1 MKNRPPR
8 ALLPGLV
15 LLSCSTGLGHAQ
27 VAQGMEEGGLEE
39 VVISGRR
46 PPGSVIGDIQP
57 EATLSSQDV
66 RALGVGSV
74 TELIAAL
81 GPQLNSSGGRGGRP
95 VVLING
101 VRVSGFAEVRD
112 LPTEAIQRV
121 DIFPEEVALKYGYRA
136 DQRVLNI
143 VLRQRFRAY
152 TTDLSARGSTE
163 GGGESANVGAGVLR
177 IQRDTRWQVDLKA
190 RHDDGLLESEREVV
204 GTGGVPRP
212 DAASRTLSPASEALS
227 ANFVYAKPLREGLA
241 ATANLT
247 LDDTRSRSLLGLRP
261 APEGPQVIRR
271 DVDSLD
277 SRLGGILQ
285 GAGAGWRWSA
295 SLNADRT
302 DTATRVAGGD
312 LAGRSR
318 SDSLEVELLATGS
331 PLTLPAG
338 DLGVTVKGGVGT
350 RGIESLA
357 RRITGDVTTDLS
369 RSQRDL
375 RLNLDIPLLRGETS
389 FGNSRL
395 TLSAGHALEDVADIG
410 TLSTTNIS
418 LNGSLGRSW
427 RALVSLND
435 DDNAPS
441 MQQLGAAVIPT
452 PAVRTFDFT
461 RGETAEII
469 RIDGGNPDL
478 KPDNRRILKFSFG
491 ARPLEGID
499 LDLNAEFTRSRVR
512 DLVTPLSFAT
522 PDLERAFP
530 SRFLRDPAGRL
541 LSIDA
546 RPVNFSGRDRDE
558 MRFTINLS
566 RPWGP
571 QPEMPMRPPRGGP
584 PARDGTGGGAA
595 APTGTA
601 APAAPST
608 VNAAGAAAAA
618 GAMVVPGATGG
629 PAALPF
635 DPAAMAERF
644 MAFGRRGSVQ
654 FSLVYTHRLKDE
666 VRIAPG
672 LPALDLLD
680 GDTLFDTDGS
690 PRHELELQAG
700 ASRDGYGGRMVAKW
714 RDGSSLDGGMSSSGP
729 VDLTFEPLLTV
740 DLRLFVDL
748 SLQPIALRNEAVR
761 GVRLSLVV
769 ENLFDQHPRVRS
781 ADGTVPLN
789 YQPSLLDPQG
799 RTLRLSFRKLFFPSF
814 TPPSRPTR

>member
-1 MKNRPPR
+1 MLILWSAGAAR
-8 ALLPGLV
+8 AQIASG
-15 LLSCSTGLGHAQ
+15 TDDG
-27 VAQGMEEGGLEE
+27 ELEE
-39 VVISGRR
+39 VVVSGRR
-46 PPGSVIGDIQP
+46 LPGSAVGDIQP
-57 EATLSSQDV
+57 ETTLSSQEI

-136 DQRVLNI
+136 DQRVMNI
-143 VLRQRFRAY
+143 VLRSRFRAY
-152 TTDLSARGSTE
+152 TGDVSARGSTE
-163 GGGESANVGAGVLR
+163 GGREGANIGAGLLR
-177 IQRDTRWQVDLKA
+177 IQRETRWQVDLKA
-190 RHDDGLLESEREVV
+190 RHDDRLLESEREVV
-204 GTGGVPRP
+204 GADGAPRP
-212 DAASRTLSPASEALS
+212 DAASRTLLPASEALS
-227 ANFVYAKPLREGLA
+227 ANLVYAKPLREGLS

-247 LDDTRSRSLLGLRP
+247 LDDTRRRSLLGLRP
-261 APEGPQVIRR
+261 APEGPQVVRR

-277 SRLGGILQ
+277 SHLGGILQ

-318 SDSLEVELLATGS
+318 NDSLEVELLATGS

-350 RGIESLA
+350 RGIESFA

-395 TLSAGHALEDVADIG
+395 TLSAGHALEDVADVG

-435 DDNAPS
+435 DDNAPT

-478 KPDNRRILKFSFG
+478 KPDNRRILKFSLG
-491 ARPLEGID
+491 ARPLEGVD
-499 LDLNAEFTRSRVR
+499 LDLNAEYTRSRAR
-512 DLVTPLSFAT
+512 DVVTPLSFAT

-571 QPEMPMRPPRGGP
+571 QPEMPTRPPRGGP
-584 PARDGTGGGAA
+584 P
-595 APTGTA
+595 TA
-601 APAAPST
+601 NP
-608 VNAAGAAAAA
+608 AGAAAAA
-618 GAMVVPGATGG
+618 GAMVV
-629 PAALPF
+629 
-635 DPAAMAERF
+635 
-644 MAFGRRGSVQ
+644 
-654 FSLVYTHRLKDE
+654 
-666 VRIAPG
+666 
-672 LPALDLLD
+672 
-680 GDTLFDTDGS
+680 
-690 PRHELELQAG
+690 
-700 ASRDGYGGRMVAKW
+700 
-714 RDGSSLDGGMSSSGP
+714 
-729 VDLTFEPLLTV
+729 
-740 DLRLFVDL
+740 
-748 SLQPIALRNEAVR
+748 
-761 GVRLSLVV
+761 
-769 ENLFDQHPRVRS
+769 RVRPVVLRRCPSIRRRWPSVSWLS
-781 ADGTVPLN
+781 AAAAAR
-789 YQPSLLDPQG
+789 S
-799 RTLRLSFRKLFFPSF
+799 
-814 TPPSRPTR
+814 SRSSIPIG

>member
-1 MKNRPPR
+1 MLILWSAGAAR
-8 ALLPGLV
+8 AQIASG
-15 LLSCSTGLGHAQ
+15 TDDG
-27 VAQGMEEGGLEE
+27 ELEE
-39 VVISGRR
+39 VVVSGRR
-46 PPGSVIGDIQP
+46 LPGSAVGDIQP
-57 EATLSSQDV
+57 ETTLSSQEI

-136 DQRVLNI
+136 DQRVMNI
-143 VLRQRFRAY
+143 VLRSRFRAY
-152 TTDLSARGSTE
+152 TGDVSARGSTE
-163 GGGESANVGAGVLR
+163 GGREGANIGAGLLR
-177 IQRDTRWQVDLKA
+177 IQRETRWQVDLKA
-190 RHDDGLLESEREVV
+190 RHDDRLLESEREVV
-204 GTGGVPRP
+204 GADGAPRP
-212 DAASRTLSPASEALS
+212 DAASRTLLPASEALS
-227 ANFVYAKPLREGLA
+227 ANLVYAKPLREGLS

-247 LDDTRSRSLLGLRP
+247 LDDTRRRSLLGLRP
-261 APEGPQVIRR
+261 APEGPQVVRR

-277 SRLGGILQ
+277 SHLGGILQ

-318 SDSLEVELLATGS
+318 NDSLEVELLATGS

-350 RGIESLA
+350 RGIESFA

-375 RLNLDIPLLRGETS
+375 RLNLDIPLLRGETA

-395 TLSAGHALEDVADIG
+395 TASVGHALEDVADVG

-478 KPDNRRILKFSFG
+478 KPDNRRILKFSLG
-491 ARPLEGID
+491 ARPLEGVD
-499 LDLNAEFTRSRVR
+499 LDLNAEYTRSRAR
-512 DLVTPLSFAT
+512 DVVTPLSFAT

-571 QPEMPMRPPRGGP
+571 QPEMPTRPPRGGP
-584 PARDGTGGGAA
+584 P
-595 APTGTA
+595 TA
-601 APAAPST
+601 NP
-608 VNAAGAAAAA
+608 AGAAAAA

-644 MAFGRRGSVQ
+644 MAFGRRGSAQ

-690 PRHELELQAG
+690 PRHEIELQAG
-700 ASRDGYGGRMVAKW
+700 ANRDGYGGRMVARW
-714 RDGSSLDGGMSSSGP
+714 RDGSSIDGGMSSSGP
-729 VDLTFEPLLTV
+729 VDLTFKPLLTV

-748 SLQPIALRNEAVR
+748 GLQRFALRNEFVR
-761 GVRLSLVV
+761 GARVSLVV
-769 ENLFDQHPRVRS
+769 ENLFDQLPRVRS

-789 YQPSLLDPQG
+789 YQPALLDPQG

>member
-1 MKNRPPR
+1 MLILWSADSAR
-8 ALLPGLV
+8 AQIASG
-15 LLSCSTGLGHAQ
+15 TDDG
-27 VAQGMEEGGLEE
+27 ELEE
-39 VVISGRR
+39 VVVSGRR
-46 PPGSVIGDIQP
+46 LPGSVVGDIQP
-57 EATLSSQDV
+57 ETTLSSQEI

-136 DQRVLNI
+136 DQRVMNI
-143 VLRQRFRAY
+143 VLRSRFRAY
-152 TTDLSARGSTE
+152 TGDLSARGSTAGGRE
-163 GGGESANVGAGVLR
+163 GANIGAGLLR
-177 IQRDTRWQVDLKA
+177 IQRETRWQIDLKA
-190 RHDDGLLESEREVV
+190 RHDDRLLESEREVV
-204 GTGGVPRP
+204 GADGAPRP
-212 DAASRTLSPASEALS
+212 DAASRTLLPASEALS
-227 ANFVYAKPLREGLA
+227 ANLVYAKPLREGLS

-247 LDDTRSRSLLGLRP
+247 LDDTRRRSLLGLRP
-261 APEGPQVIRR
+261 APEGPQVVRR

-277 SRLGGILQ
+277 SHLGGILQ

-318 SDSLEVELLATGS
+318 NDSLEVELLATGS

-350 RGIESLA
+350 RGIESFA

-375 RLNLDIPLLRGETS
+375 RLNLDIPLLRGETA

-395 TLSAGHALEDVADIG
+395 TASVGHALEDVADVG

-435 DDNAPS
+435 DDNAPT

-469 RIDGGNPDL
+469 RIDGGNPAL
-478 KPDNRRILKFSFG
+478 TPDSRRILKFSLG
-491 ARPLEGID
+491 ARPLEGVD
-499 LDLNAEFTRSRVR
+499 LDLNAEYTRSRTR
-512 DLVTPLSFAT
+512 DPMTTLSFAT
-522 PDLERAFP
+522 PDVERAFP
-530 SRFLRDPAGRL
+530 SRFVRDPTGRL

-546 RPVNFSGRDRDE
+546 RPVNFSSRDRDE
-558 MRFTINLS
+558 MRVTINLS

-571 QPEMPMRPPRGGP
+571 QPEMPARPARGGP
-584 PARDGTGGGAA
+584 P
-595 APTGTA
+595 P
-601 APAAPST
+601 

-644 MAFGRRGSVQ
+644 MAFGRRGSAQ

-690 PRHELELQAG
+690 PRHEIELQAG
-700 ASRDGYGGRMVAKW
+700 ANRDGYGGRMVAKW
-714 RDGSSLDGGMSSSGP
+714 RDGSSIDGGTSSSGP
-729 VDLTFEPLLTV
+729 VDLTFKPLLTV

-748 SLQPIALRNEAVR
+748 GLQRFALRNEFVR
-761 GVRLSLVV
+761 GARVSLVV
-769 ENLFDQHPRVRS
+769 ENLFDQLPRVRS

-789 YQPSLLDPQG
+789 YQPALLDPQG

>member
-1 MKNRPPR
+1 M
-8 ALLPGLV
+8 LV
-15 LLSCSTGLGHAQ
+15 LWSAGAARAQ
-27 VAQGMEEGGLEE
+27 IASGTDDGELDE
-39 VVISGRR
+39 VVVSGRR
-46 PPGSVIGDIQP
+46 LPGSVVGDIQP
-57 EATLSSQDV
+57 ETTLSSQEI

-136 DQRVLNI
+136 DQRVMNI
-143 VLRQRFRAY
+143 VLRSRFRAY
-152 TTDLSARGSTE
+152 TGDLSARGSTE
-163 GGGESANVGAGVLR
+163 GGREGANIGAGVLR
-177 IQRDTRWQVDLKA
+177 IQRETRWQVDLKA
-190 RHDDGLLESEREVV
+190 RHDDRLLESEREVV
-204 GTGGVPRP
+204 GADGAPRP
-212 DAASRTLSPASEALS
+212 DAASRTLLPASEALS
-227 ANFVYAKPLREGLA
+227 VNLVYAKPLREGLS

-247 LDDTRSRSLLGLRP
+247 LDDTRRRSLLGLRP
-261 APEGPQVIRR
+261 APEGPQVVRR

-277 SRLGGILQ
+277 SHLGGILQ

-302 DTATRVAGGD
+302 DAATRVAGGD

-318 SDSLEVELLATGS
+318 NDSLEVELLATGS

-350 RGIESLA
+350 RGIESFA

-375 RLNLDIPLLRGETS
+375 RLNLDIPLLRGETA

-395 TLSAGHALEDVADIG
+395 TASVGHALEDVADVG
-410 TLSTTNIS
+410 TLSTTNIGI
-418 LNGSLGRSW
+418 NGSLGRQW
-427 RALVSLND
+427 RALVSLVED
-435 DDNAPS
+435 ENAPS

-469 RIDGGNPDL
+469 RIDGVNPAL
-478 KPDNRRILKFSFG
+478 TPDSRQILKFSLG
-491 ARPLEGID
+491 ARPLEGVD
-499 LDLNAEFTRSRVR
+499 LDLNAEYTRSRTR
-512 DLVTPLSFAT
+512 DPMTTLSFAT
-522 PDLERAFP
+522 PDVERAFP
-530 SRFLRDPAGRL
+530 SRFVRDPTGRL

-546 RPVNFSGRDRDE
+546 RPVNFSSRDRDE

-571 QPEMPMRPPRGGP
+571 QPEMPARPARGGP
-584 PARDGTGGGAA
+584 P
-595 APTGTA
+595 P
-601 APAAPST
+601 

-618 GAMVVPGATGG
+618 GAMVVPGASGG

-644 MAFGRRGSVQ
+644 MAFGRRGSAQ

-680 GDTLFDTDGS
+680 GDTLFDADGS
-690 PRHELELQAG
+690 PRHEIELQAG
-700 ASRDGYGGRMVAKW
+700 ANRDGYGGRMIVKW
-714 RDGSSLDGGMSSSGP
+714 RDGSRIAGGVSSSGP
-729 VDLTFEPLLTV
+729 VDLAFKPLLTV
-740 DLRLFVDL
+740 DLRLFADL
-748 SLQPIALRNEAVR
+748 GLQRFALRNEFVR
-761 GVRLSLVV
+761 GARVSLVV
-769 ENLFDQHPRVRS
+769 ENLFDQLPRVRS

-789 YQPSLLDPQG
+789 YQPALLDPQG

-814 TPPSRPTR
+814 TPPGRPTR

>member
-1 MKNRPPR
+1 MKNRPLR
-8 ALLPGLV
+8 ALYPGLV

-27 VAQGMEEGGLEE
+27 VAQGVEEVGLEE

-46 PPGSVIGDIQP
+46 PPGSAIGDIQP
-57 EATLSSQDV
+57 ETTLSSQEI

-152 TTDLSARGSTE
+152 TTDLSARRSTE

-177 IQRDTRWQVDLKA
+177 VQRDTRWQVDLKA

-247 LDDTRSRSLLGLRP
+247 LDDTRRRSLLGLRP
-261 APEGPQVIRR
+261 APEGQQVVRR

-318 SDSLEVELLATGS
+318 NDSLEVELLATGS

-350 RGIESLA
+350 RGIESFA

-395 TLSAGHALEDVADIG
+395 TASVGHALEDVADVG

-478 KPDNRRILKFSFG
+478 KPDNRRILKFSLG
-491 ARPLEGID
+491 ARPLEGVD
-499 LDLNAEFTRSRVR
+499 LDLNAEYTRSRAR
-512 DLVTPLSFAT
+512 DVVTPLSFAT

-571 QPEMPMRPPRGGP
+571 QPEMPTRPPRGGP
-584 PARDGTGGGAA
+584 P
-595 APTGTA
+595 TA
-601 APAAPST
+601 NP
-608 VNAAGAAAAA
+608 AGAAAAA

-644 MAFGRRGSVQ
+644 MAFGRRGSAQ

-714 RDGSSLDGGMSSSGP
+714 RDGSSIDGGMSSSGP

-748 SLQPIALRNEAVR
+748 GLQPIALRNEFVR
-761 GVRLSLVV
+761 GARVSLAV

-789 YQPSLLDPQG
+789 YQPALLDPQG

>member
-1 MKNRPPR
+1 MLILWSADAAR
-8 ALLPGLV
+8 AQIAPG
-15 LLSCSTGLGHAQ
+15 TD
-27 VAQGMEEGGLEE
+27 EGELEE
-39 VVISGRR
+39 VVVSGRR
-46 PPGSVIGDIQP
+46 LPGSVVGDIQP
-57 EATLSSQDV
+57 ETTLSSQEI

-136 DQRVLNI
+136 DQRVMNI

-152 TTDLSARGSTE
+152 TGDLSARGSTE
-163 GGGESANVGAGVLR
+163 GGRQGANIGAGVLR
-177 IQRDTRWQVDLKA
+177 IQRETRWQVDLKA
-190 RHDDGLLESEREVV
+190 RHDDRLLESERDVV
-204 GTGGVPRP
+204 GADGAPRP
-212 DAASRTLSPASEALS
+212 DAASRTLLPASEALS
-227 ANFVYAKPLREGLA
+227 ANLVYAKPLREGLS

-247 LDDTRSRSLLGLRP
+247 LDDTRRRSLLGLRP
-261 APEGPQVIRR
+261 APEGPQVVRR

-277 SRLGGILQ
+277 SHLGGILQ

-318 SDSLEVELLATGS
+318 NDSLEVELLATGS

-350 RGIESLA
+350 RGIESFA
-357 RRITGDVTTDLS
+357 RRVTGDVTTDLS

-375 RLNLDIPLLRGETS
+375 RLNLDIPLLRGETA

-395 TLSAGHALEDVADIG
+395 TLSAGHALEDVADVG

-469 RIDGGNPDL
+469 RIDGGNPAL
-478 KPDNRRILKFSFG
+478 TPDSRQILKFSLG
-491 ARPLEGID
+491 ARPLEGVD
-499 LDLNAEFTRSRVR
+499 LDLNAEYTRSRAR
-512 DLVTPLSFAT
+512 DPITTLSSAT

-546 RPVNFSGRDRDE
+546 RPVNFSSRDRDE
-558 MRFTINLS
+558 MRFTVNLS

-571 QPEMPMRPPRGGP
+571 QPEMPMRPSRGGP
-584 PARDGTGGGAA
+584 P
-595 APTGTA
+595 TA
-601 APAAPST
+601 NP
-608 VNAAGAAAAA
+608 AGAAAAA

-644 MAFGRRGSVQ
+644 MAFGRRGSAQ

-690 PRHELELQAG
+690 PRHEIELQAG
-700 ASRDGYGGRMVAKW
+700 ASRDGYGGRMVARW
-714 RDGSSLDGGMSSSGP
+714 RDGSRIDGGMSSSGP
-729 VDLTFEPLLTV
+729 VDLSFEPLLTV

-748 SLQPIALRNEAVR
+748 SLQPIALRNEFVR
-761 GVRLSLVV
+761 GTRVSLVV
-769 ENLFDQHPRVRS
+769 ENLFDQLPRVRS

-814 TPPSRPTR
+814 TPPGRPTR

>member
-1 MKNRPPR
+1 MPR
-8 ALLPGLV
+8 FIVLV
-15 LLSCSTGLGHAQ
+15 LPIAFHAVATAQ
-27 VAQGMEEGGLEE
+27 LVTAQGMDDAELEE
-39 VVISGRR
+39 VVVSGRR
-46 PPGSVIGDIQP
+46 PPGSVVGDIQP
-57 EATLSSQDV
+57 ETTLSPQEI

-121 DIFPEEVALKYGYRA
+121 EIFPEEVALKYGYRA
-136 DQRVLNI
+136 DQRVMNI
-143 VLRQRFRAY
+143 LLRPRFRAY

-163 GGGESANVGAGVLR
+163 GGRGGTNVGAGVLR
-177 IQRDTRWQVDLKA
+177 VQRETRWQVDLKA
-190 RHDDGLLESEREVV
+190 RHDDRLLESEREVV
-204 GTGGVPRP
+204 GADGVQRP
-212 DAASRTLSPASEALS
+212 DAASRTLLPGSDALS
-227 ANFVYAKPLREGLA
+227 ANLVYAKPLREGLA
-241 ATANLT
+241 ATVNLT
-247 LDDTRSRSLLGLRP
+247 FDDTRRRSLLGLRP
-261 APEGPQVIRR
+261 APEGAQVIRR

-277 SRLGGILQ
+277 SHLGGILQ

-302 DTATRVAGGD
+302 DAATRVAGGD

-318 SDSLEVELLATGS
+318 NDSLELELLATGS
-331 PLTLPAG
+331 PLSLPAG

-357 RRITGDVTTDLS
+357 RRVTGDVTTDLS

-395 TLSAGHALEDVADIG
+395 TASIGHALEDVADVG
-410 TLSTTNIS
+410 TLSTTNIGI
-418 LNGSLGRSW
+418 NGSLGRKW
-427 RALVSLND
+427 RALVSLID
-435 DDNAPS
+435 DENAPS

-461 RGETAEII
+461 RGEAVEIV
-469 RIDGGNPDL
+469 RIDGGDPALTPDS
-478 KPDNRRILKFSFG
+478 RQILKLSLG
-491 ARPLEGID
+491 ARPLEGVD
-499 LDLNAEFTRSRVR
+499 LDLNAEYTRSRAR

-522 PDLERAFP
+522 PDVESAFP
-530 SRFLRDPAGRL
+530 SRFLRDPTGRL

-571 QPEMPMRPPRGGP
+571 QPEMPARPSRGGP
-584 PARDGTGGGAA
+584 P
-595 APTGTA
+595 
-601 APAAPST
+601 T
-608 VNAAGAAAAA
+608 VDAAGAARAA
-618 GAMVVPGATGG
+618 GAMVVPGASGG

-644 MAFGRRGSVQ
+644 MAFGRRGSAQ
-654 FSLVYTHRLKDE
+654 FSLAYTHRLKDE

-700 ASRDGYGGRMVAKW
+700 ANRDGYGGRMVAKW
-714 RDGSSLDGGMSSSGP
+714 RDGSRIAGGVSSSGP
-729 VDLTFEPLLTV
+729 VDLGFEPLLTV

-748 SLQPIALRNEAVR
+748 GLQPIALRNPSVR
-761 GVRLSLVV
+761 GVRISFAV
-769 ENLFDQHPRVRS
+769 ENLFDQHPRVRA

-814 TPPSRPTR
+814 TPPTRPTG

>member
-1 MKNRPPR
+1 MLILWSAGAAR
-8 ALLPGLV
+8 AQIASG
-15 LLSCSTGLGHAQ
+15 TDDG
-27 VAQGMEEGGLEE
+27 ELEE
-39 VVISGRR
+39 VVVSGRR
-46 PPGSVIGDIQP
+46 LPGSVVGDIQP
-57 EATLSSQDV
+57 ETTLSSQEI

-136 DQRVLNI
+136 DQRVMNI
-143 VLRQRFRAY
+143 VLRSRFRAY
-152 TTDLSARGSTE
+152 TGDLSARGSTAGGRE
-163 GGGESANVGAGVLR
+163 GANIGAGLLR
-177 IQRDTRWQVDLKA
+177 IQRETRWQVDLKA
-190 RHDDGLLESEREVV
+190 RHDDRLLESEREVV
-204 GTGGVPRP
+204 GADGAPRS
-212 DAASRTLSPASEALS
+212 DAASRTLLPASEALS
-227 ANFVYAKPLREGLA
+227 ANLVYAKPLREGLS

-247 LDDTRSRSLLGLRP
+247 LDDTRRRSLLGLRP
-261 APEGPQVIRR
+261 APEGPQVVRR

-277 SRLGGILQ
+277 SHLGGILQ

-318 SDSLEVELLATGS
+318 NDSLEVELSATGS

-350 RGIESLA
+350 RGIESFA

-375 RLNLDIPLLRGETS
+375 RLNLDIPLLRGETA

-395 TLSAGHALEDVADIG
+395 TASVGHALEDVADVG

-469 RIDGGNPDL
+469 RIDGGNPAL
-478 KPDNRRILKFSFG
+478 TPDSRRILKFSLG

-499 LDLNAEFTRSRVR
+499 LDLNAEYTRSRTR
-512 DLVTPLSFAT
+512 DPMTTLSFAA
-522 PDLERAFP
+522 PDVERAFP
-530 SRFLRDPAGRL
+530 SRFVRDPTGRL

-546 RPVNFSGRDRDE
+546 RPVNFSSRDRDE

-571 QPEMPMRPPRGGP
+571 QPEMPARPARGGP
-584 PARDGTGGGAA
+584 P
-595 APTGTA
+595 P
-601 APAAPST
+601 
-608 VNAAGAAAAA
+608 VNPAGAAAAA

-644 MAFGRRGSVQ
+644 MAFGRRGSAQ

-672 LPALDLLD
+672 LPALDLLE

-690 PRHELELQAG
+690 PRHEIELQAG
-700 ASRDGYGGRMVAKW
+700 ANRDGYGSRMVAKW
-714 RDGSSLDGGMSSSGP
+714 RDGSSIDGGMSSSGP
-729 VDLTFEPLLTV
+729 VDLTFKPLLTV
-740 DLRLFVDL
+740 DLRLFADL
-748 SLQPIALRNEAVR
+748 GLQRFALRNEFVR
-761 GVRLSLVV
+761 GARVSLVV
-769 ENLFDQHPRVRS
+769 ENLFDQLPRVRS

>member
-1 MKNRPPR
+1 MKNRPLR
-8 ALLPGLV
+8 ALYPGLV

-27 VAQGMEEGGLEE
+27 VAQGVEEVGLEE

-46 PPGSVIGDIQP
+46 PPGSAIGDIQP
-57 EATLSSQDV
+57 ETTLSSQEI

-152 TTDLSARGSTE
+152 TTDLSARRSTE

-177 IQRDTRWQVDLKA
+177 VQRDTRWQVDLKA

-212 DAASRTLSPASEALS
+212 DAASRTLAPASEALS

-247 LDDTRSRSLLGLRP
+247 LDDTRRRSLLGLRP
-261 APEGPQVIRR
+261 APEGQQVVRR

-318 SDSLEVELLATGS
+318 NDSLEVELLATGS

-350 RGIESLA
+350 RGIESFA

-375 RLNLDIPLLRGETS
+375 RLNLDIPLLRGETA

-395 TLSAGHALEDVADIG
+395 TASVGHALEDVADVG

-478 KPDNRRILKFSFG
+478 KPDNRRILKFSLG
-491 ARPLEGID
+491 ARPLEGVD
-499 LDLNAEFTRSRVR
+499 LDLNAEYTRSRAR

-571 QPEMPMRPPRGGP
+571 QPEMPTRPPRGGP
-584 PARDGTGGGAA
+584 P
-595 APTGTA
+595 TA
-601 APAAPST
+601 NP
-608 VNAAGAAAAA
+608 AGAAAAA

-644 MAFGRRGSVQ
+644 MAFGRRGSAQ

-714 RDGSSLDGGMSSSGP
+714 RDGSSIDGGMSSSGP

-748 SLQPIALRNEAVR
+748 GLQPIALRNEFVR
-761 GVRLSLVV
+761 GARVSLAV

-789 YQPSLLDPQG
+789 YQPALLDPQG

>member
-1 MKNRPPR
+1 MKNRPLR
-8 ALLPGLV
+8 ALYPGLV

-27 VAQGMEEGGLEE
+27 VAQGVEEVGLEE

-46 PPGSVIGDIQP
+46 PPGSAIGDIQP
-57 EATLSSQDV
+57 ETTLSSQEI

-152 TTDLSARGSTE
+152 TTDLSARRSTE

-177 IQRDTRWQVDLKA
+177 VQRDTRWQVDLKA

-212 DAASRTLSPASEALS
+212 DAASRTLAPASEALS

-247 LDDTRSRSLLGLRP
+247 LDDTRRRSLLGLRP
-261 APEGPQVIRR
+261 APEGQQVVRR

-318 SDSLEVELLATGS
+318 NDSLEVELLATGS

-350 RGIESLA
+350 RGIESFA

-375 RLNLDIPLLRGETS
+375 RLNLDIPLLRGETA

-395 TLSAGHALEDVADIG
+395 TASVGHALEDVADVG

-478 KPDNRRILKFSFG
+478 KPDNRRILKFSLG
-491 ARPLEGID
+491 ARPLEGVD
-499 LDLNAEFTRSRVR
+499 LDLNAEYTRSRAR

-571 QPEMPMRPPRGGP
+571 QPEMPTRPPRGGP
-584 PARDGTGGGAA
+584 P
-595 APTGTA
+595 TA
-601 APAAPST
+601 NP
-608 VNAAGAAAAA
+608 AGAAAAA

-644 MAFGRRGSVQ
+644 MAFGRRGSAQ

-714 RDGSSLDGGMSSSGP
+714 RDGSSIDGGMSSSGP

-748 SLQPIALRNEAVR
+748 GLQPIALRNEFVR
-761 GVRLSLVV
+761 GARVSLAV

>member
-1 MKNRPPR
+1 M
-8 ALLPGLV
+8 LV
-15 LLSCSTGLGHAQ
+15 LWSAGAARAQ
-27 VAQGMEEGGLEE
+27 IASGTDDGELEE
-39 VVISGRR
+39 VVVSGRR
-46 PPGSVIGDIQP
+46 LPGSVVGDIQP
-57 EATLSSQDV
+57 ETTLSSQEI

-136 DQRVLNI
+136 DQRVMNI
-143 VLRQRFRAY
+143 VLRSRFRAY
-152 TTDLSARGSTE
+152 TGDLSARGSTE
-163 GGGESANVGAGVLR
+163 GGREGANIGAGVLR
-177 IQRDTRWQVDLKA
+177 IQRETRWQVDLKA
-190 RHDDGLLESEREVV
+190 RHDDRLLESEREVV
-204 GTGGVPRP
+204 GADGAPRP
-212 DAASRTLSPASEALS
+212 DAASRTLLPASEALS
-227 ANFVYAKPLREGLA
+227 VNLVYAKPLREGLS

-247 LDDTRSRSLLGLRP
+247 LDDTRRRSLLGLRP
-261 APEGPQVIRR
+261 APEGPQVVRR

-277 SRLGGILQ
+277 SHLGGILQ

-302 DTATRVAGGD
+302 DAATRVAGGD

-318 SDSLEVELLATGS
+318 NDSLEVELLATGS

-350 RGIESLA
+350 RGIESFA

-375 RLNLDIPLLRGETS
+375 RLNLDIPLLRGETA

-395 TLSAGHALEDVADIG
+395 TASVGHALEDVADVG
-410 TLSTTNIS
+410 TLSTTNIGI
-418 LNGSLGRSW
+418 NGSLGRQW
-427 RALVSLND
+427 RALVSLVED
-435 DDNAPS
+435 ENAPS

-469 RIDGGNPDL
+469 RIDGGNPAL
-478 KPDNRRILKFSFG
+478 TPDSRQILKFSLG
-491 ARPLEGID
+491 ARPLEGVD
-499 LDLNAEFTRSRVR
+499 LDLNAEYTRSRAR
-512 DLVTPLSFAT
+512 DPMTTLSFAT
-522 PDLERAFP
+522 PDVERAFP
-530 SRFLRDPAGRL
+530 SRFVRDPTGRL

-546 RPVNFSGRDRDE
+546 RPVNFSSRDRDE

-571 QPEMPMRPPRGGP
+571 QPEMPARPARGGP
-584 PARDGTGGGAA
+584 P
-595 APTGTA
+595 P
-601 APAAPST
+601 

-618 GAMVVPGATGG
+618 GAMVVPGASGG

-644 MAFGRRGSVQ
+644 MAFGRRGSAQ

-680 GDTLFDTDGS
+680 GDTLFDADGS
-690 PRHELELQAG
+690 PRHEIELQAG
-700 ASRDGYGGRMVAKW
+700 ANRDGYGGRMIVKW
-714 RDGSSLDGGMSSSGP
+714 RDGSRIAGGVSSSGP
-729 VDLTFEPLLTV
+729 VDLAFKPLLTV
-740 DLRLFVDL
+740 DLRLFADL
-748 SLQPIALRNEAVR
+748 GLQRFALRNEFVR
-761 GVRLSLVV
+761 GARVSLVV
-769 ENLFDQHPRVRS
+769 ENLFDQLPRVRS

-789 YQPSLLDPQG
+789 YQPALLDPQG

-814 TPPSRPTR
+814 TPPGRPTR

>member
-1 MKNRPPR
+1 MLILWSADSAR
-8 ALLPGLV
+8 AQIASG
-15 LLSCSTGLGHAQ
+15 TDDG
-27 VAQGMEEGGLEE
+27 ELEE
-39 VVISGRR
+39 VVVSGRR
-46 PPGSVIGDIQP
+46 LPGSVVGDIQP
-57 EATLSSQDV
+57 ETTLSSQEI

-136 DQRVLNI
+136 DQRVMNI
-143 VLRQRFRAY
+143 VLRSRFRAY
-152 TTDLSARGSTE
+152 TGDLSARGSTAGGRE
-163 GGGESANVGAGVLR
+163 GANIGAGLLR
-177 IQRDTRWQVDLKA
+177 IQRETRWQVDLKA
-190 RHDDGLLESEREVV
+190 RHDDRLLESEREVV
-204 GTGGVPRP
+204 GADGAPRP
-212 DAASRTLSPASEALS
+212 DAASRTLLPASEALS
-227 ANFVYAKPLREGLA
+227 ANLVYAKPLREGLS

-247 LDDTRSRSLLGLRP
+247 LDDTRRRSLLGLRP
-261 APEGPQVIRR
+261 APEGPQVVRR

-277 SRLGGILQ
+277 SHLGGILQ

-318 SDSLEVELLATGS
+318 NDSLEVELLATGS

-350 RGIESLA
+350 RGIESFA

-375 RLNLDIPLLRGETS
+375 RLNLDIPLLRGETA

-395 TLSAGHALEDVADIG
+395 TASVGHALEDVADVG

-435 DDNAPS
+435 DDNAPT

-469 RIDGGNPDL
+469 RIDGGNPAL
-478 KPDNRRILKFSFG
+478 TPDSRRILKFSLG
-491 ARPLEGID
+491 ARPLEGVD
-499 LDLNAEFTRSRVR
+499 LDLNAEYTRSRTR
-512 DLVTPLSFAT
+512 DPMTTLSFAT
-522 PDLERAFP
+522 PDVERAFP
-530 SRFLRDPAGRL
+530 SRFVRDPTGRL

-546 RPVNFSGRDRDE
+546 RPVNFSSRDRDE
-558 MRFTINLS
+558 MRVTINLS

-571 QPEMPMRPPRGGP
+571 QPEMPAR
-584 PARDGTGGGAA
+584 PAR
-595 APTGTA
+595 
-601 APAAPST
+601 
-608 VNAAGAAAAA
+608 
-618 GAMVVPGATGG
+618 
-629 PAALPF
+629 
-635 DPAAMAERF
+635 
-644 MAFGRRGSVQ
+644 GR
-654 FSLVYTHRLKDE
+654 
-666 VRIAPG
+666 P
-672 LPALDLLD
+672 
-680 GDTLFDTDGS
+680 
-690 PRHELELQAG
+690 
-700 ASRDGYGGRMVAKW
+700 
-714 RDGSSLDGGMSSSGP
+714 
-729 VDLTFEPLLTV
+729 
-740 DLRLFVDL
+740 
-748 SLQPIALRNEAVR
+748 
-761 GVRLSLVV
+761 
-769 ENLFDQHPRVRS
+769 
-781 ADGTVPLN
+781 
-789 YQPSLLDPQG
+789 
-799 RTLRLSFRKLFFPSF
+799 
-814 TPPSRPTR
+814 

>member
-1 MKNRPPR
+1 VKNRPLR
-8 ALLPGLV
+8 ALYPGLV

-27 VAQGMEEGGLEE
+27 VAQGVEEVGLEE

-46 PPGSVIGDIQP
+46 PPGSAIGDIQP
-57 EATLSSQDV
+57 ETTLSSQEI

-152 TTDLSARGSTE
+152 TTDLSARRSTE

-177 IQRDTRWQVDLKA
+177 VQRDTRWQVDLKA

-247 LDDTRSRSLLGLRP
+247 LDDTRRRSLLGLRP
-261 APEGPQVIRR
+261 APEGQQVVRR

-318 SDSLEVELLATGS
+318 NDSLEVELLATGS

-350 RGIESLA
+350 RGIESFA

-395 TLSAGHALEDVADIG
+395 TLSAGHALEDVADVG

-478 KPDNRRILKFSFG
+478 KPDNRRILKFSLG
-491 ARPLEGID
+491 ARPLEGVD
-499 LDLNAEFTRSRVR
+499 LDLNAEYTRSRAR
-512 DLVTPLSFAT
+512 DVVTPLSFAT

-571 QPEMPMRPPRGGP
+571 QPEMPTRPPRGGP
-584 PARDGTGGGAA
+584 P
-595 APTGTA
+595 TA
-601 APAAPST
+601 NP
-608 VNAAGAAAAA
+608 AGAAAAA

-644 MAFGRRGSVQ
+644 MAFGRRGSAQ

-700 ASRDGYGGRMVAKW
+700 ASRDGYGGRMVVKW
-714 RDGSSLDGGMSSSGP
+714 RDGSSIDGGMSSSGP

-748 SLQPIALRNEAVR
+748 SLQPIALRNEFVR
-761 GVRLSLVV
+761 GARVSLAV

-789 YQPSLLDPQG
+789 YQPALLDPQG

>member
-1 MKNRPPR
+1 
-8 ALLPGLV
+8 
-15 LLSCSTGLGHAQ
+15 
-27 VAQGMEEGGLEE
+27 
-39 VVISGRR
+39 
-46 PPGSVIGDIQP
+46 
-57 EATLSSQDV
+57 
-66 RALGVGSV
+66 
-74 TELIAAL
+74 
-81 GPQLNSSGGRGGRP
+81 
-95 VVLING
+95 
-101 VRVSGFAEVRD
+101 
-112 LPTEAIQRV
+112 
-121 DIFPEEVALKYGYRA
+121 
-136 DQRVLNI
+136 
-143 VLRQRFRAY
+143 
-152 TTDLSARGSTE
+152 
-163 GGGESANVGAGVLR
+163 
-177 IQRDTRWQVDLKA
+177 
-190 RHDDGLLESEREVV
+190 
-204 GTGGVPRP
+204 
-212 DAASRTLSPASEALS
+212 LS

-247 LDDTRSRSLLGLRP
+247 LDDTRRRSLLGLRP
-261 APEGPQVIRR
+261 APEGQQVVRR

-318 SDSLEVELLATGS
+318 NDSLEVELLATGS

-350 RGIESLA
+350 RGIESFA

-395 TLSAGHALEDVADIG
+395 TLSAGHALEDVADVG

-478 KPDNRRILKFSFG
+478 KPDNRRILKFSLG
-491 ARPLEGID
+491 ARPLEGVD
-499 LDLNAEFTRSRVR
+499 LDLNAEYTRSRAR
-512 DLVTPLSFAT
+512 DVVTPLSFAT

-571 QPEMPMRPPRGGP
+571 QPEMPTRPPRGGP
-584 PARDGTGGGAA
+584 P
-595 APTGTA
+595 TA
-601 APAAPST
+601 NP
-608 VNAAGAAAAA
+608 AGAAAAA

-644 MAFGRRGSVQ
+644 MAFGRRGSAQ

-700 ASRDGYGGRMVAKW
+700 ASRDGYGGRMVVKW
-714 RDGSSLDGGMSSSGP
+714 RDGSSIDGGMSSSGP

-748 SLQPIALRNEAVR
+748 SLQPIALRNEFVR
-761 GVRLSLVV
+761 GARVSLAV

-789 YQPSLLDPQG
+789 YQPALLDPQG